1 MAKRP
6 CVNVRLPDANVWIAR
21 RWARGEVEGRDK
33 YPFGHVSTAT
43 RPPRHKFRGFN
54 RDPWLPVSGDHKLL
68 LLAAMPRHHWICLF
82 FLLFLSDSLLVRES
96 RVIVIGSKEIEMIE
110 IGSKFLYRLRLKKKK
125 RVLEEFARSSDRPDE
140 LEKFRKWR
148 EMVDENNILE

>member
-1 MAKRP
+1 M
-6 CVNVRLPDANVWIAR
+6 
-21 RWARGEVEGRDK
+21 
-33 YPFGHVSTAT
+33 
-43 RPPRHKFRGFN
+43 
-54 RDPWLPVSGDHKLL
+54 
-68 LLAAMPRHHWICLF
+68 
-82 FLLFLSDSLLVRES
+82 RES

>member
-21 RWARGEVEGRDK
+21 RWARGEGEGRDK
-33 YPFGHVSTAT
+33 DPFGHVSTAT

-68 LLAAMPRHHWICLF
+68 LAAIPRHHYLF

-110 IGSKFLYRLRLKKKK
+110 IGSKFLYRLRLKKK
-125 RVLEEFARSSDRPDE
+125 RVLEEFARSSDRSDE